1 MRAPT
6 SEGTAEIVV
15 IDHIERLS
23 GKQEILDIASRPTHT
38 PINNLWE
45 AWCRGLST

>member
-23 GKQEILDIASRPTHT
+23 GKQEILDIALRRTHT